1 MPIQSFRHKALKR
14 LFEECDARGLPA
26 GQTQKLLDVLAAPD
40 TGDTAE
46 EPNEVGLFPGW
57 RLHPLKGARK
67 GFWSVT
73 ITGNWRVIFRF
84 DKGDAF
90 DVDFIDYH

>member
-14 LFEECDARGLPA
+14 LFEESDARGLPA
-26 GQTQKLLDVLAAPD
+26 GQTQKLLDVLAAL
-40 TGDTAE
+40 DTAE

-57 RLHPLKGARK
+57 RLHPLKGGRK

-90 DVDFIDYH
+90 DVDLVDYH

>member
-1 MPIQSFRHKALKR
+1 MPIQSFRHKALQR
-14 LFEECDARGLPA
+14 LFEECDARGLPP
-26 GQTQKLLDVLAAPD
+26 GQTQKLLDVLAAL
-40 TGDTAE
+40 DTAE

-57 RLHPLKGARK
+57 RLHPLQGGRK

>member
-1 MPIQSFRHKALKR
+1 MIKSFKNKKLKR
-14 LFEECDARGLPA
+14 FSEQSDAAALPA
-26 GQTQKLLDVLAAPD
+26 GQAEKISDILAALD
-40 TGDTAE
+40 SAE
-46 EPNEVGLFPGW
+46 EPSEVGLFPGW

-84 DKGDAF
+84 EDGDVL
-90 DVDFIDYH
+90 DVDLVDYH